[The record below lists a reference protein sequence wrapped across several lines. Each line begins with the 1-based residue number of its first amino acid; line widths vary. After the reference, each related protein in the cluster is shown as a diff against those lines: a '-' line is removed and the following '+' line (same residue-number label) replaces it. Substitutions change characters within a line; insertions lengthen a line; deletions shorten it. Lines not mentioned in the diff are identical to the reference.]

1 MLLGMM
7 ELTVNGKKERFD
19 GVGTAAELVGALGI
33 RRERVAVM
41 VNGDVVRRADLDST
55 PVKDGDTVEIITMVG
70 GG

>member
-1 MLLGMM
+1 MM

-41 VNGDVVRRADLDST
+41 VNGDVVRRADLESAAL
-55 PVKDGDTVEIITMVG
+55 KDGDTVEIITMVG

>member
-1 MLLGMM
+1 MM